1 MNIRQRND
9 PGRWTAILQGK
20 CRKQGWKNSG
30 FAVHLRGSFLCLS
43 MLECFKVTNSWLCSS
58 QQSNRWNRTDPNN
71 AWSCQSAG
79 TPQAATIV
87 LWLECVSVEFRPFP
101 STNPPN
107 ADCSP
112 SMWTSYDRRRTF
124 DRFLSDN
131 CLRAVLQL
139 IMLDDCLP
147 IVGRRSGRRIRWIG
161 PLNTT
166 RKYLLV
172 ESWLKS
178 SRTDAQS
185 RLGREGHLNVAFPLW
200 FGIRNTMCRTTANF
214 PIAIILFNN
223 FRWDCS
229 RVILWQWGIYCFV
242 FLESNHYWHVQ
253 FPVGSCIWEGNW
265 NFLLSGKRFFACF
278 NHHRGKLVATVQ
290 NYFVKTFWSR
300 WKQSLAML

>member
-1 MNIRQRND
+1 M
-9 PGRWTAILQGK
+9 ILAGGLQF
-20 CRKQGWKNSG
+20 CRANAGSKAEKNSG
-30 FAVHLRGSFLCLS
+30 FAVHLRGSFLCLI

-58 QQSNRWNRTDPNN
+58 QQSNRWNRTDPIN

-79 TPQAATIV
+79 TPRAATIV

-107 ADCSP
+107 AACSP

-147 IVGRRSGRRIRWIG
+147 LVDRRSGRRIRWIG

-178 SRTDAQS
+178 SRTDAPS
-185 RLGREGHLNVAFPLW
+185 RLGGEGPLNVAFLLW
-200 FGIRNTMCRTTANF
+200 LEYGTRCVKQLRISLLQLSCSINLDETASG
-214 PIAIILFNN
+214 LFYDNE
-223 FRWDCS
+223 
-229 RVILWQWGIYCFV
+229 V
-242 FLESNHYWHVQ
+242 FIVLYS
-253 FPVGSCIWEGNW
+253 
-265 NFLLSGKRFFACF
+265 
-278 NHHRGKLVATVQ
+278 
-290 NYFVKTFWSR
+290 
-300 WKQSLAML
+300 